1 LFGAIVLIG
10 GFAMPKSAFATPMS
24 RRSFLRNFSLIA
36 AGGLLAACAVGEE
49 GVLPVDRLESSFTD
63 VTLPMQRAVASAAA
77 QQDDAEL
84 EGFLALS
91 ALLTGVERLDPVL
104 GNVYLQSL
112 RASSEFAVTVSDLL
126 EQARG
131 DLSVLP
137 ATLAELES
145 SGLFENESTRK
156 ITDKITEYWY
166 TGIYDTPQGEQVV
179 ATYVD
184 ALAWRTLVFTKPTT
198 LCGTYRFWTEPPEA
212 AID

>member
-1 LFGAIVLIG
+1 
-10 GFAMPKSAFATPMS
+10 MPKRAFATPMS
-24 RRSFLRNFSLIA
+24 RRSFLRNFSITA

-49 GVLPVDRLESSFTD
+49 GAVPVDRLESAFTD
-63 VTLPMQRAVASAAA
+63 VTLPMPRSVAAVAA
-77 QQDDAEL
+77 QPADAEL

-91 ALLTGVERLDPVL
+91 ALLTGVEQLDPVL
-104 GNVYLQSL
+104 GNVYLHSL
-112 RASSEFAVTVSDLL
+112 QASSAFDVTVSELL

-131 DLSVLP
+131 GLSAIP
-137 ATLAELES
+137 ASLEEIES
-145 SGLFENESTRK
+145 SGIFENEATRK
-156 ITDKITEYWY
+156 LADKITEYWY

-198 LCGTYRFWTEPPEA
+198 LCGSYRFWTEPPET